1 MCSLGMTFGKTE
13 TAHGGCLGVCGRG
26 RTRADGDTR
35 RGAVTTHR
43 SCGFLMGQPASLR
56 ARHCQTA
63 EGTGP
68 TETSHVARGTETIP
82 VVAASEPGLCPNHT
96 RVQGGSRCAYG
107 VGGRSTIPCRV
118 SACDHI
124 FCVRS
129 GLEHRATDRDSR
141 VDTMMGD
148 AIRS

>member
-68 TETSHVARGTETIP
+68 TETSHVARGTDIIP
-82 VVAASEPGLCPNHT
+82 LVAASEPGFAQTSDVP
-96 RVQGGSRCAYG
+96 SRQALRHWG
-107 VGGRSTIPCRV
+107 CRT
-118 SACDHI
+118 SRWGCRLISSLSQLPKRLGTPH
-124 FCVRS
+124 
-129 GLEHRATDRDSR
+129 HRP
-141 VDTMMGD
+141 
-148 AIRS
+148 